1 MENRPE
7 TNIQLERVLETVP
20 IAVAW
25 SSIASDRIDYIN
37 ESFSTL
43 FGYSLEDLP
52 DLKTWY
58 EHVFPDPRYY
68 QQVIEPWI
76 RDHQENVPVEGLSTR
91 MFCKDG
97 SVKKVRISFS
107 IVADKRFWYFNDLTD
122 YWIAEKRLRA
132 RSDMLEMV
140 AKSSALTD
148 ILDVIVKQIQQESPL
163 SLCSVLL
170 FDQAEQCLRLG
181 AAPNFPDLY
190 NKAVDGIKI
199 GLNVGS
205 CGTAAYLKTRVIV
218 DDIFSHRY
226 WQDYT
231 QLAALAGVAAC
242 WSDPI
247 MSSKGDLLGT
257 FAIYKRVPSSPT
269 KKEFEMIHFASN
281 LASIAIESFRVQE
294 ELEQRAYFDHLT
306 GLANRGH
313 FFQQFEYVLSKAIA
327 ENAPLAVWM
336 MDVDH
341 FKSVNDAYG
350 HKVGDLLLQKLAEM
364 SLSIL
369 RKDDII
375 GRIGG
380 EEFAVLLP
388 ATDQQE
394 AFRVAQRLRENIE
407 KGVVFSADA
416 HTLSFT
422 VSLGVAYRQHNE
434 YTTITEL
441 LNAADHALYQAKA
454 AGRNCVF
461 SSQHQL

>member
-7 TNIQLERVLETVP
+7 TNIQLKDILEMAP

-25 SSIASDRIDYIN
+25 SDITSDRIDYIN
-37 ESFSTL
+37 KSFSTL
-43 FGYSLEDLP
+43 FGYSLKDLP
-52 DLKTWY
+52 DLNTWY
-58 EHVFPDPRYY
+58 DHAFPDPYYY

-76 RDHQENVPVEGLSTR
+76 RHNQENVPVEGLSTR

-107 IVADKRFWYFNDLTD
+107 IVADKRLWYFNDITD

-132 RSDMLEMV
+132 RSEMLEMV
-140 AKSSALTD
+140 AKSSALTN
-148 ILDVIVKQIQQESPL
+148 ILDVIVKQIQYESPL

-170 FDQAEQCLRLG
+170 FDQASQCLFLG
-181 AAPNFPDLY
+181 AAPDFPDFY

-199 GLNVGS
+199 DLNVGS

-218 DDIFSHRY
+218 EDIFSHRY

-231 QLAALAGVAAC
+231 ALARKAGLAAC

-247 MSSKGDLLGT
+247 MSSKGELLGT
-257 FAIYKRVPSSPT
+257 FAIYKRIPSSPT
-269 KKEFEMIHFASN
+269 QKELELINFASN
-281 LASIAIESFRVQE
+281 LASIAIESFRAQE
-294 ELEQRAYFDHLT
+294 ELERRAYFDHLT

-313 FFQQFEYVLSKAIA
+313 FFEQCENTLSKART
-327 ENAPLAVWM
+327 EKTSLAVLM

-341 FKSVNDAYG
+341 FKGVNDAYG
-350 HKVGDLLLQKLAEM
+350 HKTGDLVLQKLAEM
-364 SLSIL
+364 SLSTL

-375 GRIGG
+375 ARIGG

-388 ATDQQE
+388 ATDQDE
-394 AFRVAQRLRENIE
+394 AIRVAQRLRARIE
-407 KGVVFSADA
+407 EGGVLSIDG
-416 HTLSFT
+416 HKISFT
-422 VSLGVAYRQHNE
+422 VSLGVSYCKHDDCSTVN
-434 YTTITEL
+434 EL
-441 LNAADHALYQAKA
+441 LNAADDALYQAKA

-461 SSQHQL
+461 SQ